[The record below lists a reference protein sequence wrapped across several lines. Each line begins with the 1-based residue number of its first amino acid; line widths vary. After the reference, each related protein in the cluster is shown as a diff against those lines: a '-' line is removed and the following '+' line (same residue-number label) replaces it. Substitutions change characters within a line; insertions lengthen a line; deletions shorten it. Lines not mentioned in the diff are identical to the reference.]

1 MSSSRQTAQRWV
13 QVARVMRPRGN
24 KGEVAA
30 ELFTDF
36 PARLSSLKSIY
47 LRKDDGEP
55 RRVGLHNFWIDR
67 NHPGQGVFHFEGC
80 GSISEAGLLRGL
92 EVLIPIEERVEL
104 PVGHYFVT
112 DLMGCTVFELPEIPT
127 KLASPACA
135 AEEAPRV
142 LGTVSDVFFPGEGV
156 AGAPL
161 LQVETSAGEVLIPL
175 AVEICTRIDVAARRI
190 EVRLPE
196 GLKDL
201 DVT

>member
-1 MSSSRQTAQRWV
+1 
-13 QVARVMRPRGN
+13 MRPRGN

>member
-1 MSSSRQTAQRWV
+1 LISPRQTTQRWL
-13 QVARVMRPRGN
+13 QVAGIVRPRGN

-55 RRVGLHNFWIDR
+55 RRVGLRDFWIDR

-80 GSISEAGLLRGL
+80 GSISEAETLRGL
-92 EVLIPIEERVEL
+92 DVLLPIEERVEL
-104 PVGHYFVT
+104 PAGQYFVT
-112 DLMGCTVFELPEIPT
+112 DLMGCAVFELPEGET

-142 LGTVSDVFFPGEGV
+142 LGTVRDVFFPGEGT
-156 AGAPL
+156 AGTPL

-175 AVEICTRIDVAARRI
+175 AEEICTRIDVAARRI

-201 DVT
+201 DAE

>member
-1 MSSSRQTAQRWV
+1 V
-13 QVARVMRPRGN
+13 RPRGN
-24 KGEVAA
+24 KGEVAV

-47 LRKDDGEP
+47 LRKDAGEP
-55 RRVGLHNFWIDR
+55 KRVGLQNFWIDR

-80 GSISEAGLLRGL
+80 GSISEAESLRGL
-92 EVLIPIEERVEL
+92 DVLLPIEERVEL
-104 PVGHYFVT
+104 PAGHYFVT
-112 DLMGCTVFELPEIPT
+112 DLIGCTVFELPEIAT

-135 AEEAPRV
+135 SEEAPRV
-142 LGTVSDVFFPGEGV
+142 LGTVRDVFFPGEG
-156 AGAPL
+156 ATGTPL

-175 AVEICTRIDVAARRI
+175 AEEICTRIDVAARRI

-201 DVT
+201 DAT

>member
-1 MSSSRQTAQRWV
+1 
-13 QVARVMRPRGN
+13 MRPRGN

-55 RRVGLHNFWIDR
+55 RRVGLRNFWIDR

-80 GSISEAGLLRGL
+80 GSISETESLRGL
-92 EVLIPIEERVEL
+92 DVLLPIEERVEL
-104 PVGHYFVT
+104 PTGQYYVT
-112 DLMGCTVFELPEIPT
+112 DLMGCTVFELPEIAA

-135 AEEAPRV
+135 AAEAPRV
-142 LGTVSDVFFPGEGV
+142 LGTVRDVFFPGEGTV
-156 AGAPL
+156 GTPL
-161 LQVETSAGEVLIPL
+161 LQVETSAGEVLVPL
-175 AVEICTRIDVAARRI
+175 AEEICTRIDVAARRI
-190 EVRLPE
+190 EVHLPE

-201 DVT
+201 DTT

>member
-1 MSSSRQTAQRWV
+1 MNSPHQTTQRWL
-13 QVARVMRPRGN
+13 QVATILRPRGN

-55 RRVGLHNFWIDR
+55 RRVGLRNFWIDR

-80 GSISEAGLLRGL
+80 GSISEAESLRGL
-92 EVLIPIEERVEL
+92 DVLLPIEERVEL
-104 PVGHYFVT
+104 PTGQYYVT
-112 DLMGCTVFELPEIPT
+112 DLMGCTVFELPEIAA

-135 AEEAPRV
+135 AAEAPRV
-142 LGTVSDVFFPGEGV
+142 LGTVRDVFFPGEGTV
-156 AGAPL
+156 GTPL
-161 LQVETSAGEVLIPL
+161 LQVETSAGEVLVPL
-175 AVEICTRIDVAARRI
+175 AEEICTRIDVAARRI
-190 EVRLPE
+190 EVHLPE

-201 DVT
+201 DTT

>member
-1 MSSSRQTAQRWV
+1 L
-13 QVARVMRPRGN
+13 RPRGN

-47 LRKDDGEP
+47 LRKDAGEP
-55 RRVGLHNFWIDR
+55 RRVGLHGFWIDR

-80 GSISEAGLLRGL
+80 GSIGEAESLRGL
-92 EVLIPIEERVEL
+92 EVLLPIEERVEL
-104 PVGHYFVT
+104 PAGHYFVT
-112 DLMGCTVFELPEIPT
+112 DLMGCTVLELPEIAT

-142 LGTVSDVFFPGEGV
+142 LGTVRDVFFPGEGV

-175 AVEICTRIDVAARRI
+175 AKEICTRIDVAARHI

-201 DVT
+201 DAT